1 MLLYTKWIEAC
12 RLTNKVRELK
22 TLGGLGKVFLE
33 VFQNGTVS
41 VYVTDV
47 T

>member
-22 TLGGLGKVFLE
+22 TLGVSGKVFLE
-33 VFQNGTVS
+33 VFKNGRV
-41 VYVTDV
+41 
-47 T
+47 